1 MPKRRLRSKPASR
14 TCSVRACSTVANS
27 NRNPSLL
34 PNDSGS
40 EAAVPQQLCFS
51 CCASD
56 GFASAALPQLL
67 CLSCFASAALPQ
79 LLVPQKALPQKS
91 FCGSAEKDLPQKL
104 LASEAPCL
112 RSSLPQKLLASE
124 APCLR

>member
-1 MPKRRLRSKPASR
+1 MPQRKSRSKPASR
-14 TCSVRACSTVANS
+14 TCSVRACSIVANS

-79 LLVPQKALPQKS
+79 LLCLGCLCLRRLCLKS
-91 FCGSAEKDLPQKL
+91 PSAAPPPDVRRGSAAPFS
-104 LASEAPCL
+104 SEFTLGYAPGTAFG
-112 RSSLPQKLLASE
+112 P
-124 APCLR
+124 